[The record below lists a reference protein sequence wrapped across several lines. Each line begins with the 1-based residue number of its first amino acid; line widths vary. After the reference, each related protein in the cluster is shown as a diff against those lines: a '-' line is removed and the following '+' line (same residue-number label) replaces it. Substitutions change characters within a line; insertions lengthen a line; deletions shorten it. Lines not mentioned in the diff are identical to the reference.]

1 MERIKRI
8 LFGIFFV
15 CLLFC
20 NASFSEELTP
30 QQLTTP
36 ANVEFSNCTK
46 TYNMPVDKL
55 YLLSIDSISAN
66 RFEIKELQSKMGYV
80 LFKAAGREFLATS
93 AYYGPNKSILRITP
107 ANNNYYFAPGIV
119 LNIFKYI
126 DLNLDAEEKPVQKI

>member
-1 MERIKRI
+1 MERIKKF
-8 LFGIFFV
+8 LLGIFFAI
-15 CLLFC
+15 LFC
-20 NASFSEELTP
+20 GNIGFSEELTS
-30 QQLTTP
+30 QQLVTP
-36 ANVEFSNCTK
+36 RDITFDECTK
-46 TYNMPVDKL
+46 TYNLPVDKL

-80 LFKAAGREFLATS
+80 LFKAAGKDFLATS

-126 DLNLDAEEKPVQKI
+126 DLNLDAEIKSVQKS